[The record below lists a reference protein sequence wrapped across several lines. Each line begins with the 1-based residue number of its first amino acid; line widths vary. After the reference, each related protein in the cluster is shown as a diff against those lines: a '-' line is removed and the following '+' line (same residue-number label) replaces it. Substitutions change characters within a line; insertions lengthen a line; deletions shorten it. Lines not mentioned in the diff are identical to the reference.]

1 MRILPLV
8 LLTIAV
14 TVSAAEPPAKPPR
27 HAAHSAQQ
35 PPQPQS
41 APAQA
46 QAQAQAQQQQQAPA
60 PTLELKNKSSFKM
73 DNGSRSPF
81 WPIGWKPT
89 AKIAHTDTDQAGS
102 DIPPTAFAVTSI
114 TLGAG
119 GHFAIINGKI
129 MGEGQQFGLQIGS
142 QTYQIT
148 VKSIEDGQVIL
159 SRRDQEIAVPLRRK

>member
-1 MRILPLV
+1 MRTLILLLV
-8 LLTIAV
+8 LSSIAARV
-14 TVSAAEPPAKPPR
+14 NAAEQKPP
-27 HAAHSAQQ
+27 
-35 PPQPQS
+35 PPQAQS
-41 APAQA
+41 QSPAPAEAQAPAQP
-46 QAQAQAQQQQQAPA
+46 QT
-60 PTLELKNKSSFKM
+60 PTLEVKNKSSFKM

-81 WPIGWKPT
+81 WPIGFKPT
-89 AKIAHTDTDQAGS
+89 VKIAHTDTDQAGT
-102 DIPPTAFAVTSI
+102 DIPPTAFSVTSI

-159 SRRDQEIAVPLRRK
+159 SRRDREIAVPLRRK

>member
-1 MRILPLV
+1 MRILALV
-8 LLTIAV
+8 LLSIAAG
-14 TVSAAEPPAKPPR
+14 VSAAEPQPKSQR
-27 HAAHSAQQ
+27 HAPS
-35 PPQPQS
+35 P
-41 APAQA
+41 
-46 QAQAQAQQQQQAPA
+46 QQQQQQQQQPAPA
-60 PTLELKNKSSFKM
+60 TAQAQPQQQQAQAPAIELKNKSSFKM

-89 AKIAHTDTDQAGS
+89 AKIAHTDTTDQAGA

-148 VKSIEDGQVIL
+148 VKAIEDGQVIL